1 VPRGE
6 VGDSEQDPDE
16 SFDTEESEAPVTR
29 RRSDLADTE
38 SFAGVDELGPRAHEY
53 GDDSDAALGGVDEA
67 FSAGGGARGGI
78 GGIGQLGDNL
88 ATGPVPDLGDAGE
101 LELHELDDQGEA
113 EAAVDPNGENARREL
128 FAVEAELNQR
138 WPETKIEPSL
148 ARISAL
154 VNLLGEP
161 HRGYPILHVAGTNG
175 KGSTTRMI
183 DALLT
188 RMGLRVGRYT
198 SPHLQLVTE
207 RIALDGAPIPA
218 AKYVDLYHD
227 IAPYVA
233 MVDGAGQPGT
243 PAMSKFEVL
252 TGMAFAAFA
261 DAPVEAAVFEVGMG
275 GTWDA
280 TNVADADVAVITPI
294 GIDHVEYLGSDIT
307 KIAAEKAG
315 IIKPGSVAVIAEQES
330 EVLRVLTERAIE
342 VDASVARAGSEFG
355 VLEREIAVGGQML
368 KLQGLGGVY
377 EEIFL
382 PLHGAHQAANAA
394 LALAAVEAFFG
405 AGKDRQLVVE
415 AVREAF
421 AEVETPGRLER
432 VRSAPTILLDAAH
445 NPHGARALAKSISEE
460 FAFRRLAAVVG
471 VMAEKDARGILE
483 ALEPVISD
491 LVVTRN
497 SSPRAMP
504 LEELNELAISVFGE
518 DRVVAESSLDAAIET
533 AIGLVEQSD
542 DPEEPLA
549 GGGVLITGSV
559 VTVGEAR
566 TMFGKDPA

>member
-1 VPRGE
+1 MPRRE
-6 VGDSEQDPDE
+6 VGDSDGEPFETDE
-16 SFDTEESEAPVTR
+16 FEAPVTR
-29 RRSDLADTE
+29 RRPDLADPD
-38 SFAGVDELGPRAHEY
+38 SFAGIDELGPQAHEF
-53 GDDSDAALGGVDEA
+53 GDDSDPALGAADEA
-67 FSAGGGARGGI
+67 FAAGGGSRGGI

-88 ATGPVPDLGDAGE
+88 ALGPVPDLAGAGE
-101 LELHELDDQGEA
+101 QELHELDDQGDA
-113 EAAVDPNGENARREL
+113 GPAVDPNGLEARREL
-128 FAVEAELNQR
+128 MAVEAELNQR
-138 WPETKIEPSL
+138 WPENKIEPSL
-148 ARISAL
+148 TRVSAL

-161 HRGYPILHVAGTNG
+161 HRGYPILQVAGTNG

-188 RMGLRVGRYT
+188 RMGVRVGRYT

-207 RIALDGAPIPA
+207 RIALDGAPISA
-218 AKYVDLYHD
+218 AAYTDLYHD

-233 MVDGAGQPGT
+233 MVDGAGAPDA

-280 TNVADADVAVITPI
+280 TNVADAEIAVITPI
-294 GIDHVEYLGSDIT
+294 AIDHVEYLGSDLA

-315 IIKPGSVAVIAEQES
+315 IIKQGSVAVLAEQEP
-330 EVLRVLTERAIE
+330 EVLNVLVERAIE

-355 VLEREIAVGGQML
+355 VLEREIAVGGQLL

-377 EEIFL
+377 DDIFL

-394 LALAAVEAFFG
+394 LALASVEAFFG
-405 AGKDRQLVVE
+405 AGKERQLVVE

-432 VRSAPTILLDAAH
+432 VRAAPTVMLDAAH
-445 NPHGARALAKSISEE
+445 NPHGARALATAVAEE
-460 FAFRRLAAVVG
+460 FAFRRLVGVVG

-491 LVVTRN
+491 VVVTRN
-497 SSPRAMP
+497 SSPRAMS
-504 LEELNELAISVFGE
+504 LEELNHLAISVFGE
-518 DRVVAESSLDAAIET
+518 DRVVAESSLETAIEM

-559 VTVGEAR
+559 FTAGEAR
-566 TMFGKDPA
+566 TMFGKEPA